1 MSEII
6 ERLSVGFDAAGV
18 AALAKIRKATHL
30 SSNGDI
36 ARGSLRVMY
45 DLITAEERGYAI
57 ILRSANGAEWSYS
70 PHRPEHALPLT
81 TGRGDANVVD
91 GPFIGRLQVVAKEKA
106 GAKKAHKPKVAAG
119 GADKG

>member
-30 SSNGDI
+30 TSNGDI
-36 ARGSLRVMY
+36 ARGSLRVMH
-45 DLITAEERGYAI
+45 DLITAEERGYVI
-57 ILRSANGAEWSYS
+57 ILRSASGAEWSYS

-81 TGRGDANVVD
+81 TGTTDANVVA
-91 GPFIGRLQVVAKEKA
+91 GPFIDRMIAVAKERAGLKSARKA
-106 GAKKAHKPKVAAG
+106 KAAA